1 MIIDLIKYIFLGMIQ
16 GFTEPI
22 PVSSSGH
29 LLIFQKLIG
38 NTNID
43 YQTLSIITNF
53 GSLIAIVIIFW
64 NDIKELFI
72 GFFGLFTKKE
82 KKYYDSYKYAWMVVV
97 ATIPAGIMGLI
108 VTKLGLFDFLE
119 DNTKFVGAT
128 LLVTALFLFLIRN
141 IKGAKSDNEITFKDA
156 IIIGLF
162 QVVAL
167 IPGISRSGSTI
178 VGGMKQNLKRD
189 TAFKFSFILY
199 IPISL
204 ATMVLGIKDL
214 IELSPS
220 FETLICYFAS
230 FLSALIVTYFSAKWF
245 KDIMKKGKLIYF
257 VYYCLIVGT
266 LIILFY
272 LKMSGF
278 KSHSFY

>member
-38 NTNID
+38 STNID

-53 GSLIAIVIIFW
+53 GSLIAIVIIFC
-64 NDIKELFI
+64 NYTKELFI
-72 GFFGLFTKKE
+72 GFFGYLSKKE

-141 IKGAKSDNEITFKDA
+141 IKGDKSDNEITFKDA

-230 FLSALIVTYFSAKWF
+230 FLSALTVTYFSAKWF

-266 LIILFY
+266 LIILFI
-272 LKMSGF
+272 
-278 KSHSFY
+278 